1 MTIYERPPYYALSHL
16 MFGFLAVWYP
26 LIGFLALI
34 YQLGQ
39 YIYNVRVFPVEGK
52 ILPGNSLQH
61 TAVKLG
67 EMAVGYVI
75 GLFVNTKIV
84 GKN

>member
-16 MFGFLAVWYP
+16 LFGFLAVWYP
-26 LIGFLALI
+26 LVGFLALM

-39 YIYNVRVFPVEGK
+39 FIYNVRVFPVEGK

-67 EMAVGYVI
+67 EMGVGYVI
-75 GLFVNTKIV
+75 GLFVKANV
-84 GKN
+84 SRKN

>member
-26 LIGFLALI
+26 LIGFLALM

-75 GLFVNTKIV
+75 GLFVQTKFF